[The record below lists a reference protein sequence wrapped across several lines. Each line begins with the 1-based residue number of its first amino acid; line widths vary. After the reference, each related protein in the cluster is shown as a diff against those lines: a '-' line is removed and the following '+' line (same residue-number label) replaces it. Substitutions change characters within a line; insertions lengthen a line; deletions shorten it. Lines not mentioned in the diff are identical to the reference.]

1 MLVQSIRNVG
11 ALVLVLTASSCLV
24 GAQDHEEKVKRFQN
38 GVNYSQDNKGCL
50 SIPYS
55 DLQDQCQRKQA
66 DVVRWCKQSGK
77 WNCEDVD
84 PKALQAQVERI
95 KTERD
100 RLKEERANYG
110 QKKSSASEDRDKQ
123 EYENKIKETD
133 NKLYEL
139 DRSRGTLERQVSEA
153 SKTVSDRTY
162 VAKSC
167 RDARPE
173 VMEVFRGAKSRADG
187 EQDPDIRPLA
197 QRLIKYWEI
206 EGSGHNEQIRTVK
219 DAVEKCDRILYDI
232 GHLGNY

>member
-1 MLVQSIRNVG
+1 MIAQSIRGIG
-11 ALVLVLTASSCLV
+11 ALALILTSLTGFVSAE
-24 GAQDHEEKVKRFQN
+24 DHEEKVKTFQN
-38 GVNYSQDNKGCL
+38 AMNYSQDNKGCL

-66 DVVRWCKQSGK
+66 GVVRWCKESGK

-84 PKALQAQVERI
+84 PKVLQAQIERI

-100 RLKEERANYG
+100 RLKEERASYE
-110 QKKSSASEDRDKQ
+110 QKKDES
-123 EYENKIKETD
+123 KIKEID

-139 DRSRGTLERQVSEA
+139 DRTRGELERQVAEA
-153 SKTVSDRTY
+153 SKMVSDRTY

-173 VMEVFRGAKSRADG
+173 VMEVFRSAKSRADS

-197 QRLIKYWEI
+197 QRLIKYWES
-206 EGSGHNEQIRTVK
+206 EESGHNEQIRTVK
-219 DAVEKCDRILYDI
+219 EAVEKCDRVLYDI
-232 GHLGNY
+232 GHLGNF